1 MEKILRAGTKSS
13 IADPETVDQTKINDC
28 SEVSIRRRRFSSPEI
43 SIRFDKSFKETE
55 DKILR
60 EKTEQTKETS
70 KVLEITEKIIEEN
83 YQEE

>member
-1 MEKILRAGTKSS
+1 MAPSPASQT
-13 IADPETVDQTKINDC
+13 PETVDQTKINEC
-28 SEVSIRRRRFSSPEI
+28 SEVSIRRRRFSSPEV

-55 DKILR
+55 GKILR

-83 YQEE
+83 CQEE